1 MPAVVLKLEDHYIG
15 SEFLHLPDFT
25 VLRVCHAVA
34 PNHNRADGQQTN
46 WR

>member
-1 MPAVVLKLEDHYIG
+1 MVLKLQDHCIG
-15 SEFLHLPDFT
+15 SEFLRLPDFT
-25 VLRVCHAVA
+25 VLRICYAVA